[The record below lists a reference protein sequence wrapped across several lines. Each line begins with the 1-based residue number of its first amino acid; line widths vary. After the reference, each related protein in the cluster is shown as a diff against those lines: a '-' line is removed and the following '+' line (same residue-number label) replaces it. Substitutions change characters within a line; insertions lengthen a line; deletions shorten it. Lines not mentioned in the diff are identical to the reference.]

1 MELGYNPAFNKS
13 CQALGFW
20 VSLGVRILRGPR
32 GRVQRLEVRG
42 NKTPQTERDPRG
54 KVKNLH
60 LQQLEKTNK
69 KKKRDK
75 YLLIELSKNTF
86 KLGWKNGNN
95 H

>member
-13 CQALGFW
+13 CQALGFG
-20 VSLGVRILRGPR
+20 SPLGCNFYE

-60 LQQLEKTNK
+60 LQQTGKSK
-69 KKKRDK
+69 QKKKRDK
-75 YLLIELSKNTF
+75 YLLTELSKNTF
-86 KLGWKNGNN
+86 KLGWKSGNN